1 MPRAKKKESL
11 GDRNDDWGIPQ
22 TSYGQ
27 RGRSGWATA
36 TATATTT
43 EDSKNMLRAKKKKW
57 LGDRSHAGDDDW
69 GLPQNATG

>member
-43 EDSKNMLRAKKKKW
+43 GDSKNMLRAKKKKW
-57 LGDRSHAGDDDW
+57 LGDRSHDCDDDW